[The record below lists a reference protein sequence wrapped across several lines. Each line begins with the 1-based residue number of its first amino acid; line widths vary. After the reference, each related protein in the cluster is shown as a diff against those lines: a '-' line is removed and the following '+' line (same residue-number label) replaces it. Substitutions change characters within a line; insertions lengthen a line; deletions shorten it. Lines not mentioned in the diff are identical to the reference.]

1 MVWVA
6 LVVVDGIQVTFGQT
20 GGINLAGLIQL
31 ICNVV
36 GLYHSYGNGVKQLAI
51 GIPVGWVFGEDF
63 FVALD
68 VGSHGIATV
77 VPHGLVVHALDAVY
91 AQFIDHCL

>member
-20 GGINLAGLIQL
+20 GGINLARLIQL

-68 VGSHGIATV
+68 VGGHGITSV
-77 VPHGLVVHALDAVY
+77 VPHSLVVHALDAVY